1 MKTII
6 SPSILGG
13 SFSNMEKTISEL
25 DISKAKYI
33 HFDVMDGDFVPNLTF
48 GPQFIS
54 NLRTKTKKIFD
65 VHLMINRVNK
75 FLDDYIKAGSNIITF
90 HYEINE
96 DLNKLIDKIKQN
108 RIKVGI
114 ALKPKTTCEEIKK
127 YLHLVD
133 QVIIMTVE
141 PGFGGQAFLSNQV
154 NKIESIS
161 KYNYFIETS
170 IPSRPYILIID
181 QTFGD
186 LSIKYGGSNSNN
198 FDEMLKFA
206 IEKWPDHLLL
216 IKIHPDVIKKKK
228 KGCIN
233 HCIICKSR
241 L

>member
-25 DISKAKYI
+25 DQSKAEYI

-114 ALKPKTTCEEIKK
+114 ALKPKTTYEEIKK

-141 PGFGGQAFLSNQV
+141 PGFGGQTFLSDQV
-154 NKIESIS
+154 YKIESIS
-161 KYNYFIETS
+161 KYIRENNLNVDIEIDGGINYETGKVCVDAGAN
-170 IPSRPYILIID
+170 ILVA
-181 QTFGD
+181 
-186 LSIKYGGSNSNN
+186 GSFLFKQRS
-198 FDEMLKFA
+198 
-206 IEKWPDHLLL
+206 L
-216 IKIHPDVIKKKK
+216 IMATNKLNDFF
-228 KGCIN
+228 N
-233 HCIICKSR
+233 
-241 L
+241 

>member
-25 DISKAKYI
+25 DQSKAEYI

-65 VHLMINRVNK
+65 VHLIINRVDK

-90 HYEINE
+90 HYEIDE
-96 DLNKLIDKIKQN
+96 DINKLIDKIKQN
-108 RIKVGI
+108 KIKVGI
-114 ALKPKTTCEEIKK
+114 ALKPKTPYEEIKK

-141 PGFGGQAFLSNQV
+141 PGFGGQTFLSDQV

-161 KYNYFIETS
+161 KYLKENNLNVDIEIDGGVNYETGKLCVDAGAN
-170 IPSRPYILIID
+170 ILVA
-181 QTFGD
+181 
-186 LSIKYGGSNSNN
+186 GSFLFKQSS
-198 FDEMLKFA
+198 
-206 IEKWPDHLLL
+206 L
-216 IKIHPDVIKKKK
+216 IMATNKLNDFF
-228 KGCIN
+228 N
-233 HCIICKSR
+233 
-241 L
+241 

>member
-25 DISKAKYI
+25 DQSKAEYI

-108 RIKVGI
+108 KIKVGI

-127 YLHLVD
+127 YLHFVD

-141 PGFGGQAFLSNQV
+141 PGFGGQTFLSDQV

-161 KYNYFIETS
+161 KYIRENNLNVDIEIDGGVNFETGKLCVDAGAN
-170 IPSRPYILIID
+170 ILVA
-181 QTFGD
+181 
-186 LSIKYGGSNSNN
+186 GSFLFKQSS
-198 FDEMLKFA
+198 
-206 IEKWPDHLLL
+206 L
-216 IKIHPDVIKKKK
+216 IKATNELNDFF
-228 KGCIN
+228 N
-233 HCIICKSR
+233 Q
-241 L
+241 